1 MLLQDLDNTINQL
14 LNLSRYNR
22 SPDEKTVAINIASME
37 YFKQLA
43 GPVGDYSMGRPVPR
57 TNFQETSTEYSL
69 LSNFYKVIN
78 GSGSLNT
85 GICPVTRWTFSDVVQ
100 GGPMAGI
107 DRIYDVK
114 TIEAV
119 WVKGGQGAQVKIL
132 PDNQVRIRIASKLVP
147 PSTEVPIGEYYPQF
161 TYAIYPEAIDAIA
174 KILFTPQVCKIVYD
188 SNGIFDPVAS
198 IDLDWPEEA
207 LSSLA
212 IRSIKYLGLNIPNQ
226 QILSSAAQIQ
236 NAIV

>member
-69 LSNFYKVIN
+69 LSAFYKVIN
-78 GSGSLNT
+78 TDFGSTDLF
-85 GICPVTRWTFSDVVQ
+85 ICPVKIFS
-100 GGPMAGI
+100 I
-107 DRIYDVK
+107 DFIVDTINKLYDVK
-114 TIEAV
+114 AISAQ
-119 WVKGGQGAQVKIL
+119 WVKGGSSSPVKIL
-132 PDNQVRIRIASKLVP
+132 PDNQVKIRLASQLVP
-147 PSTEVPIGEYYPQF
+147 PTQDVPIGEYFPDFQ
-161 TYAIYPEAIDAIA
+161 YAIYPEPAALVV
-174 KILFTPQVCKIVYD
+174 KLLVSPQVCKIVYD
-188 SNGIFDPVAS
+188 SNGIFDPATS